1 MNPRQ
6 RRGALLIALAAV
18 GAAGVL
24 VWVARFVAD
33 VEDQV
38 GPSVQ
43 VLRLSVP
50 APAHQPVPPT
60 AVETVTVPQ
69 RWAPPAALRRATE
82 VNGLVAAAALPA
94 GTLLQA
100 GMLVPPPALRAGQRE
115 ITVLVDAGTG
125 VASSVAPGMVV
136 DVFATFAGSP
146 EQAPQATVVVDRA
159 RVLAVGAAEAGEAPA
174 AAMAGGELVPVTF
187 AVSVEESL
195 RVAYV
200 ESFATK
206 VRLALRAPDDTAPVP
221 SASRSYGPGSGTV
234 AEGT

>member
-146 EQAPQATVVVDRA
+146 EQAPQARVVIDRA
-159 RVLAVGAAEAGEAPA
+159 RVLAVGAAEAPA

-206 VRLALRAPDDTAPVP
+206 VRLALRAPGDTAPVP
-221 SASRSYGPGSGTV
+221 SASRSYGPEAATV